1 MCFCFRIHQQHIQ
14 TLISLSLCL
23 SFLFSCLALSLV
35 FVTVVCS
42 KSRITEK
49 ELLLT
54 NTHFFLSLSLH
65 YRVLTHAHVSRSFHH
80 CSSLSSLQ
88 SILWLQLVLGEYTCA
103 YSFEKKDDFRS
114 CASATITSDK
124 RATDWVRRLRVE
136 QNTRVWKVVGREEG
150 DEEVRKKT
158 ERIDIRLSYCW
169 ICFLDRARVLQQKT
183 GEKERERERARA
195 IEKKRDRKSTMKFV
209 NAYKRKRARRNPQI
223 FVLFFACWPTDFVL
237 LNLVSSMHMH

>member
-14 TLISLSLCL
+14 TLISLSLSACL
-23 SFLFSCLALSLV
+23 FFFSCLTLSLV

-54 NTHFFLSLSLH
+54 NTHFFLSLSLR

-150 DEEVRKKT
+150 DEEVRKKNR
-158 ERIDIRLSYCW
+158 ENRYSP
-169 ICFLDRARVLQQKT
+169 FLLLDMFPWSSASFATKN
-183 GEKERERERARA
+183 GGERERERASA
-195 IEKKRDRKSTMKFV
+195 RDREKERQKK
-209 NAYKRKRARRNPQI
+209 YDEICQRI
-223 FVLFFACWPTDFVL
+223 
-237 LNLVSSMHMH
+237 